1 MKKTLWQQ
9 VMPHLISVAIFLVVA
24 LIFCKPALESDSVMK
39 QGDIVNWQGMSHQSF
54 QYKEKHGRFPLWIT
68 SMYAGMPG
76 YQVAMDGPPNPLGY
90 VDLVFQLGLPK
101 PINIFFLACITFYFL
116 CMVLRIRP
124 LVAVIGGLAFAYS
137 STFPQFITAGHD
149 TQMLALAYTP
159 AVLAGILLLF
169 DKKYISGFIVT
180 ALFTSIQIAQG
191 HQQISYYMFLVIG
204 IMSLF
209 FLVQAGITSRRTMLH
224 GVITGRAEAI
234 SVLKAIGLV
243 AAAIILGVA
252 TNAVSL
258 LTVYDYS
265 KESKRG
271 GQLVMDKKQNRQ
283 DVMQGDKTKGLS
295 KEYAFQWSYGW
306 DESLTLM
313 FPGVKGYGS
322 HYAERD
328 GDYQMY
334 PKLDEN
340 SNFHKQ
346 LTEKMGVPED
356 QAGQLTAQNSGSLYW
371 GDQPFTTGP
380 IYLGAI
386 VCMLFIFSMV
396 YLDGKHKWWIFTA
409 AVLGVLLALGKH
421 FPSFN
426 YFLFDHLPLYNKFRV
441 PTMALELTGLVL
453 PIGAALGLEKLVAD
467 TTIDM
472 KKIKLA
478 AMITGAVFL
487 LTAALYFTA
496 DYSNENKQRT
506 AAFGQL
512 LSGGE
517 KGLTREAINEFN
529 NKYPG
534 QLDNGI
540 YEDFVQKTGN
550 NAAAAKSLLTALRE
564 DRQSA
569 FGATIVRS
577 LIFVLIAMGIIFLFI
592 SKKINAVILLAG
604 LGLLTAIDLL
614 TFDSNYLNRYSF
626 GSKES
631 YEASEFPLSPADQDI
646 LKDKDPNFRVLNRTA
661 GNPYASD
668 SRTSYYHK
676 SIGGYHPA
684 RLGIYDDLMEYQ
696 LYGSPNMA
704 VLNMLNTKYFI
715 DRDQQSG
722 VTAVPNPNAL
732 GNVWFVN
739 SVKYV
744 NGAVE
749 EMKALNNLNPAA
761 EAIVDK
767 KFESMLSGGAVAA
780 DSSATIKQTEFDNE
794 NVKYESN
801 SSAAHV
807 AVFSEIYYK
816 DWKAYIDGKETPIA
830 KANYVLRAMLIPAG
844 KHSIEFKFEP
854 SVYHTGSI
862 ITAITAWLVF
872 LLMLGFIGYT
882 VRSLLA
888 NSKK

>member
-1 MKKTLWQQ
+1 
-9 VMPHLISVAIFLVVA
+9 
-24 LIFCKPALESDSVMK
+24 
-39 QGDIVNWQGMSHQSF
+39 
-54 QYKEKHGRFPLWIT
+54 
-68 SMYAGMPG
+68 MPG
-76 YQVAMDGPPNPLGY
+76 YQIAMDGPWTPLGY
-90 VDLVFQLGLPK
+90 ISLIMQLGLPK
-101 PINIFFLACITFYFL
+101 PINMFFLACISFYFL

-124 LVAVIGGLAFAYS
+124 WVAVIGGLAFAYS
-137 STFPQFITAGHD
+137 STFPIFITAGHD

-159 AVLAGILLLF
+159 AVLAGIILLF
-169 DKKYISGFIVT
+169 EKKYISGFIVT
-180 ALFTSIQIAQG
+180 TLFTGLQIGQG

-209 FLVQAGITSRRTMLH
+209 FLIQGIRSGKAVLP
-224 GVITGRAEAI
+224 
-234 SVLKAIGLV
+234 LKAIGLAVV
-243 AAAIILGVA
+243 AGVLGVA

-271 GQLVMDKKQNRQ
+271 GQLVMDKKQNTQ
-283 DVMQGDKTKGLS
+283 DVIQGDKTKGLS

-328 GDYQMY
+328 GEQFIY

-340 SNFHKQ
+340 SNLHKQ
-346 LTEKMGVPED
+346 LTEKMNVPED
-356 QAGQLTAQNSGSLYW
+356 QAANESLNASGYLYW
-371 GDQPFTTGP
+371 GDQPFTAGP
-380 IYLGAI
+380 IYLGAV
-386 VCMLFIFSMV
+386 VCLLFILSMV

-409 AVLGVLLALGKH
+409 AILGIFLALGKH

-426 YFLFDHLPLYNKFRV
+426 YFLFDYLPFYNKFRV
-441 PTMALELTGLVL
+441 PTMALEITGLVI
-453 PIGAALGLEKLVAD
+453 PIGVALGLEKLIAD
-467 TTIDM
+467 TTVDM

-487 LTAALYFTA
+487 LTTAWYFMS
-496 DYSNENKQRT
+496 DYSHENKRRT
-506 AAFGQL
+506 AAVTQ
-512 LSGGE
+512 
-517 KGLTREAINEFN
+517 AISSPNQAQIATAMDSIN
-529 NKYPG
+529 RMYPG
-534 QLDNGI
+534 EIDNNIFEG
-540 YEDFVQKTGN
+540 FLQKTRLDAGMSR
-550 NAAAAKSLLTALRE
+550 AMLTALRQ

-569 FGATIVRS
+569 FGSTIVRS
-577 LIFVLIAMGIIFLFI
+577 LIFVLIAMGVIYLFI
-592 SKKINAVILLAG
+592 SKKINAVMMLGG

-614 TFDSNYLNRYSF
+614 TFDSKYLNKYSF

-631 YEASEFPLSPADQDI
+631 YEASEFPLTPADQTI
-646 LKDKDPNFRVLNRTA
+646 LQDKDPNFRVLNTTA

-704 VLNMLNTKYFI
+704 VINMLNTKYFI
-715 DRDQQSG
+715 QRDQQNG
-722 VTAVPNPNAL
+722 VAAAINPNAL

-739 SVKYV
+739 TVKYV
-744 NGAVE
+744 KGAVE
-749 EMKALNNLNPAA
+749 EMKALNNFNPAT
-761 EAIVDK
+761 EAIVD
-767 KFESMLSGGAVAA
+767 ESFKPILNGAVAA
-780 DSSATIKQTEFDNE
+780 DSSATIKQTAFDNE

-801 SSAAHV
+801 SNAAHV

-816 DWKAYIDGKETPIA
+816 DWKAYIDGKEAPIA

-844 KHSIEFKFEP
+844 KHNIEFKFEP
-854 SVYHTGSI
+854 AVYYTGST
-862 ITAITAWLVF
+862 ITAISGWLITLLLLGFIAWLVRP
-872 LLMLGFIGYT
+872 LI
-882 VRSLLA
+882 A
-888 NSKK
+888 NNRK

>member
-39 QGDIVNWQGMSHQSF
+39 QGDITNWEGMSHQSF

-90 VDLVFQLGLPK
+90 VDRVFQLGLPK

-116 CMVLRIRP
+116 CMVLRVRP
-124 LVAVIGGLAFAYS
+124 WVAVIGGLAFAYS

-180 ALFTSIQIAQG
+180 ALFTSIQITQG

-209 FLVQAGITSRRTMLH
+209 FLIQGIRAGK
-224 GVITGRAEAI
+224 AI
-234 SVLKAIGLV
+234 LPLKAVGI
-243 AAAIILGVA
+243 AAAAVVLGVA

-265 KESKRG
+265 KESKRA
-271 GQLVMDKKQNRQ
+271 GQLIMDKKQNPN
-283 DVMQGDKTKGLS
+283 DVMQGAKTKGLS

-328 GDYQMY
+328 GDYDMF

-340 SNFHKQ
+340 SHFHKQ
-346 LTEKMGVPED
+346 LTEKLNVPED
-356 QAGQLTAQNSGSLYW
+356 QAGQLTLSNSGSLYW
-371 GDQPFTTGP
+371 GDQPFTVGP

-396 YLDGKHKWWIFTA
+396 YLDGKHKWWILTA
-409 AVLGVLLALGKH
+409 AILGVLLALGKH

-426 YFLFDHLPLYNKFRV
+426 YFLFDYLPLYNKFRV
-441 PTMALELTGLVL
+441 PTMALEITGLML

-467 TTIDM
+467 PTIDL

-478 AMITGAVFL
+478 AMITGAVFV
-487 LTAALYFTA
+487 LTTAWYFTS

-506 AAFGQL
+506 AAFNQL
-512 LSGGE
+512 ISGDQ
-517 KGLTREAINEFN
+517 KNITREAITEFN

-534 QLDNGI
+534 QLDNSI

-550 NAAAAKSLLTALRE
+550 NTAAAKGLLTALRE

-569 FGATIVRS
+569 FGSTIMRS
-577 LIFVLIAMGIIFLFI
+577 LIFVLLAMGLMFLFI
-592 SKKINAVILLAG
+592 HKKLNAVIMLAG

-614 TFDSNYLNRYSF
+614 TFGSNYLNKYNF

-631 YEASEFPLSPADQDI
+631 YEASEFPLTPADQAI
-646 LKDKDPNFRVLNRTA
+646 LQDKDPNFRVLNTTSR
-661 GNPYASD
+661 NPYAED

-684 RLGIYDDLMEYQ
+684 RLGIYDDLMEHQ
-696 LYGSPNMA
+696 LYRGANPA
-704 VLNMLNTKYFI
+704 VLNMLNVKYFI
-715 DRDQQSG
+715 ERNQQQG
-722 VTAVPNPNAL
+722 IEAVPNPNAL

-739 SVKYV
+739 TVKYV
-744 NGAVE
+744 NGPVE
-749 EMKALNNLNPAA
+749 EMKALDSFDAKTV
-761 EAIVDK
+761 AIVDK
-767 KFESMLSGGAVAA
+767 KFQSQLSGAVAA
-780 DSSATIKQTEFDNE
+780 DSSATIKQTAFDNE
-794 NVKYESN
+794 NIKYESN
-801 SSAAHV
+801 SSAPHV
-807 AVFSEIYYK
+807 AVFSEIFYK

-830 KANYVLRAMLIPAG
+830 KANYVLRALLIPAG
-844 KHSIEFKFEP
+844 KHTIEFKFEP
-854 SVYHTGSI
+854 AVYRTGST

-872 LLMLGFIGYT
+872 LLLLGFIGYM
-882 VRSLLA
+882 VRSQLA
-888 NSKK
+888 DVKK

>member
-24 LIFCKPALESDSVMK
+24 LIFCKPALESDAVMK

-54 QYKEKHGRFPLWIT
+54 QYKEKHGHFPLWIT

-76 YQVAMDGPPNPLGY
+76 YQVAMDGPLNPLGY
-90 VDLVFQLGLPK
+90 IDLVLQLGLPK
-101 PINIFFLACITFYFL
+101 PINIFFLACICFYFL

-124 LVAVIGGLAFAYS
+124 WVAVIGGLAFAYS
-137 STFPQFITAGHD
+137 STFPIFTTAGHD
-149 TQMLALAYTP
+149 TQMLALAYVP
-159 AVLAGILLLF
+159 AVLAGIILLF

-180 ALFTSIQIAQG
+180 IVFTSIQIAQG

-209 FLVQAGITSRRTMLH
+209 FLIQGIRT
-224 GVITGRAEAI
+224 GKAI
-234 SVLKAIGLV
+234 LPLKAIGIAVV
-243 AAAIILGVA
+243 AGLLGVA
-252 TNAVSL
+252 TNAVTL
-258 LTVYDYS
+258 MTVFDYS

-271 GQLVMDKKQNRQ
+271 GQLVMDKQQNKQ

-328 GDYQMY
+328 GDYDMY
-334 PKLDEN
+334 PKLGEN
-340 SNFHKQ
+340 SNFHKN
-346 LTEKMGVPED
+346 LTEKLGVPED
-356 QAGQLTAQNSGSLYW
+356 QAGQLTLSNSGSLYW
-371 GDQPFTTGP
+371 GDQPFTVGP
-380 IYLGAI
+380 VYLGAI

-396 YLDGKHKWWIFTA
+396 YLDGRHKWWIFTA

-426 YFLFDHLPLYNKFRV
+426 YFLFDYLPFYNKFRV
-441 PTMALELTGLVL
+441 PTMALEITGLVI
-453 PIGAALGLEKLVAD
+453 PIGAALGLEKLVGD
-467 TTIDM
+467 TTIDL
-472 KKIKLA
+472 KKVKLA

-506 AAFGQL
+506 AAFNQL
-512 LSGGE
+512 ISGGE
-517 KGLTREAINEFN
+517 KGLTREAITEFN
-529 NKYPG
+529 TKYPG
-534 QLDNGI
+534 QLDNGL

-550 NAAAAKSLLTALRE
+550 NTAAAKSLVTALRE

-569 FGATIVRS
+569 FGSTIMRS
-577 LIFVLIAMGIIFLFI
+577 LIFVLLAMGIMFLFI
-592 SKKINAVILLAG
+592 HKKLNAVVMLAG
-604 LGLLTAIDLL
+604 VGLLTAIDLL
-614 TFDSNYLNRYSF
+614 TFDSNYLNKFSF

-631 YEASEFPLSPADQDI
+631 YEASEFPLSPADQTI
-646 LKDKDPNFRVLNRTA
+646 LQDKDPNYRVLNRTVR
-661 GNPYASD
+661 NPYAED

-696 LYGSPNMA
+696 LYRSTNPA
-704 VLNMLNTKYFI
+704 VLNMLNVKYFI
-715 DRDQQSG
+715 DRDQQG
-722 VTAVPNPNAL
+722 VAAAPNPNAL
-732 GNVWFVN
+732 GNVWFV
-739 SVKYV
+739 STVKYV
-744 NGAVE
+744 NGPIE
-749 EMKALNNLNPAA
+749 EMNGLNNFNPAA

-767 KFESMLSGGAVAA
+767 KFQSQLSGAVAA
-780 DSSATIKQTEFDNE
+780 DSSATIKQTAFDNE

-801 SSAAHV
+801 SSAPHV

-844 KHSIEFKFEP
+844 KHTIEFKFEP
-854 SVYHTGSI
+854 AVYRTGST
-862 ITAITAWLVF
+862 ITSITSWLAF
-872 LLMLGFIGYT
+872 LLLLGFIGFT
-882 VRSLLA
+882 VRSQLA
-888 NSKK
+888 NNKK

>member
-39 QGDIVNWQGMSHQSF
+39 QGDIVNWQGMSHQSDI
-54 QYKEKHGRFPLWIT
+54 YKEKHGHFPLWIT

-90 VDLVFQLGLPK
+90 IDLALQLGLPK
-101 PINIFFLACITFYFL
+101 PINIFFLACICFYFL
-116 CMVLRIRP
+116 SMALRIRP
-124 LVAVIGGLAFAYS
+124 WIAVIGGIAFAYS
-137 STFPQFITAGHD
+137 STFPQFISAGHD
-149 TQMLALAYTP
+149 TQMLALAYIP
-159 AVLAGILLLF
+159 AVLAGIVLLF
-169 DKKYISGFIVT
+169 DKKYISGAIVT
-180 ALFTSIQIAQG
+180 TLFTSIQVMQG
-191 HQQISYYMFLVIG
+191 HQQISYYMFLIIG

-209 FLVQAGITSRRTMLH
+209 FLIQGIRAGKAVLP
-224 GVITGRAEAI
+224 
-234 SVLKAIGLV
+234 LKAIGIAAV
-243 AAAIILGVA
+243 AGLLGIA

-265 KESKRG
+265 KESKRA
-271 GQLVMDKKQNRQ
+271 GQLVMDKEQNKH
-283 DVMQGDKTKGLS
+283 DVIEGGKTKGLS

-328 GDYQMY
+328 GDYDMY
-334 PKLDEN
+334 PKLDES

-356 QAGQLTAQNSGSLYW
+356 QAGNLTLQNSGSLYW

-396 YLDGKHKWWIFTA
+396 YLDGKHKWWILTA
-409 AVLGVLLALGKH
+409 GILGILLALGKH

-426 YFLFDHLPLYNKFRV
+426 YFLFDYLPFYNKFRV
-441 PTMALELTGLVL
+441 PTMALEITGLVI
-453 PIGAALGLEKLVAD
+453 PIGVALGLEKLVGD
-467 TTIDM
+467 TTIDL
-472 KKIKLA
+472 KKVKLA
-478 AMITGAVFL
+478 GIITGAVFL
-487 LTAALYFTA
+487 FAAAIYFTA
-496 DYSNENKQRT
+496 DYSSENKQRT
-506 AAFGQL
+506 AAFNQL
-512 LSGGE
+512 ISGGE
-517 KGLTREAINEFN
+517 KGLTREAITEFN

-534 QLDNGI
+534 LQDNGI

-550 NAAAAKSLLTALRE
+550 NTAAAKGLLTALRQ

-569 FGATIVRS
+569 FGSTIVRS
-577 LIFVLIAMGIIFLFI
+577 LIFVLLAAGLMFLFI
-592 SKKINAVILLAG
+592 TKKLNAIMLIAG
-604 LGLLTAIDLL
+604 LALLSAIDLL
-614 TFDSNYLNRYSF
+614 TFDSHYLNKYSF

-631 YEASEFPLSPADQDI
+631 YESSEFPLSPADQTI
-646 LKDKDPNFRVLNRTA
+646 LQDKDPNYRVLNTTSR
-661 GNPYASD
+661 NPYAED

-676 SIGGYHPA
+676 SVGGYHPA
-684 RLGIYDDLMEYQ
+684 RLGIYDDLMEHQ

-715 DRDQQSG
+715 QRDQQNS
-722 VTAVPNPNAL
+722 VSAAINPNAL

-739 SVKYV
+739 TVKYV

-749 EMKALNNLNPAA
+749 EMKALNNLNPAT

-767 KFESMLSGGAVAA
+767 KFQSQLNGAVPA
-780 DSSATIKQTEFDNE
+780 DSSATIKQTAFDNE
-794 NVKYESN
+794 NIKYESN
-801 SSAAHV
+801 SSAPHV

-854 SVYHTGSI
+854 AVYRTGST

-872 LLMLGFIGYT
+872 LLVLGFIGYS
-882 VRSLLA
+882 VRSMLA
-888 NSKK
+888 NNKK

>member
-54 QYKEKHGRFPLWIT
+54 EYKEKHGRFPLWIT
-68 SMYAGMPG
+68 NMYGGMPG

-90 VDLVFQLGLPK
+90 VDRVFQLGLPK
-101 PINIFFLACITFYFL
+101 PINIFFLACISFYFL
-116 CMVLRIRP
+116 CMVLRVRP
-124 LVAVIGGLAFAYS
+124 WVAVIGGLAFAYS

-159 AVLAGILLLF
+159 AVLAGVLLLF

-180 ALFTSIQIAQG
+180 ALFSSIQITQG
-191 HQQISYYMFLVIG
+191 HQQISYYMFMIIG

-209 FLVQAGITSRRTMLH
+209 FLIQGIRAGK
-224 GVITGRAEAI
+224 AI
-234 SVLKAIGLV
+234 LPLKAIGIT
-243 AAAIILGVA
+243 AAAVILGVA
-252 TNAVSL
+252 TNAVTL

-265 KESKRG
+265 KESKRA
-271 GQLVMDKKQNRQ
+271 GQLVMPDNQNKH
-283 DVMQGDKTKGLS
+283 DVVQGNKTKGLS

-328 GDYQMY
+328 GDYDMY

-346 LTEKMGVPED
+346 LTEKLGVPED
-356 QAGQLTAQNSGSLYW
+356 QAGQLTMGTSGSLYW
-371 GDQPFTTGP
+371 GDQPFTVGP

-409 AVLGVLLALGKH
+409 AVLGILLALGKH

-426 YFLFDHLPLYNKFRV
+426 YFLFDYLPFYNKFRV
-441 PTMALELTGLVL
+441 PTMALEITGLML
-453 PIGAALGLEKLVAD
+453 PIGAALGLEKLVSD
-467 TTIDM
+467 TIIDL
-472 KKIKLA
+472 KKVKLA
-478 AMITGAVFL
+478 AMIIGAVFV
-487 LTAALYFTA
+487 LTTAWYFTS

-506 AAFGQL
+506 TAFNQL
-512 LSGGE
+512 ISGDQ
-517 KGLTREAINEFN
+517 KNLTREAINEFN

-534 QLDNGI
+534 QVDNGI

-550 NAAAAKSLLTALRE
+550 NTAAAKGLVTALRQ

-577 LIFVLIAMGIIFLFI
+577 LIFVLLAMGLIFLFI
-592 SKKINAVILLAG
+592 QKKVNALVMLAG
-604 LGLLTAIDLL
+604 VGLLTAIDLL
-614 TFDSNYLNRYSF
+614 TFDSNYLNKFNF

-631 YEASEFPLSPADQDI
+631 YEASEFPLSPADQKI
-646 LKDKDPNFRVLNRTA
+646 LQDKDPNFRVLNNTSR
-661 GNPYASD
+661 NPYAED
-668 SRTSYYHK
+668 SRTSYHHK

-684 RLGIYDDLMEYQ
+684 RLGIYDDLMEHQ
-696 LYGSPNMA
+696 LYRSTNPA
-704 VLNMLNTKYFI
+704 VLNMLNVKYFI
-715 DRDQQSG
+715 ERDQQG
-722 VTAVPNPNAL
+722 AAAVPNPNAL

-739 SVKYV
+739 KVRYV
-744 NGAVE
+744 NGPIE
-749 EMKALNNLNPAA
+749 EMTALNNFNPAA

-767 KFESMLSGGAVAA
+767 KFESLLTGAVAA
-780 DSSATIKQTEFDNE
+780 DSSATIKQTAFDNE

-801 SSAAHV
+801 SSAPHV

-816 DWKAYIDGKETPIA
+816 DWHAYIDGKETPIA

-854 SVYHTGSI
+854 AVYHTGST

-872 LLMLGFIGYT
+872 LLLLGYIGYA
-882 VRSLLA
+882 VRSQLA
-888 NSKK
+888 NDKK